1 PLFMENGVA
10 SLNVTRLGTRNG
22 SGIRFLR
29 NTQRTMN
36 VDYGGEIIRDG
47 AIFVCF
53 HPCACR
59 L

>member
-1 PLFMENGVA
+1 MENGVA

-29 NTQRTMN
+29 NTQKTMD
-36 VDYGGEIIRDG
+36 VDYGGEIIRDD